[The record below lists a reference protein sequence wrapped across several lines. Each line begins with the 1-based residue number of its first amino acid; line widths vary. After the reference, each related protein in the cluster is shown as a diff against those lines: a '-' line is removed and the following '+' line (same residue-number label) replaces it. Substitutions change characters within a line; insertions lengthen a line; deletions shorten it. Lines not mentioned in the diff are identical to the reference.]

1 MSKCTA
7 EKIADCA
14 VLGKKGKVPRAFIC
28 NPATGR
34 CVLKDGKIGK
44 LIMKAK
50 KSKKA
55 KKGSKPKKT
64 CSDDQILNPRT
75 GRCVKKDGKIGKQL
89 LGEKPKKK
97 TAKKSAKKK
106 PAKKSKKPVPSTELT
121 YKKMIIQNN
130 ETLKSHKYGKGI
142 FTIEVDCEDIDGCT
156 IDIDIDDTVSV
167 AGRNRCEMTLA
178 KFPGTFGREAKDY
191 KMKVSLDGNKRILN
205 IHASGSFTCT
215 QEQRA
220 IGGMT
225 DVEVDDK
232 LDFDV
237 KLFLTIRNYKI
248 VKDILKEDFEI

>member
-7 EKIADCA
+7 EKIANCA
-14 VLGKKGKVPRAFIC
+14 SLGKKGKVPRAFIC

-34 CVLKDGKIGK
+34 CVLKDGRIGK
-44 LIMKAK
+44 KILAAEKLIKAK
-50 KSKKA
+50 KLKKA
-55 KKGSKPKKT
+55 KKP
-64 CSDDQILNPRT
+64 
-75 GRCVKKDGKIGKQL
+75 
-89 LGEKPKKK
+89 
-97 TAKKSAKKK
+97 AKKK

-121 YKKMIIQNN
+121 YKTMIIQNN

-142 FTIEVDCEDIDGCT
+142 FTIEVNCEDINGCT

-167 AGRNRCEMTLA
+167 AGKNRCKMTLA

-191 KMKVSLDGNKRILN
+191 KMKVSLDDNKRILN

-220 IGGMT
+220 RGGMT

-232 LDFDV
+232 LDFVV

>member
-34 CVLKDGKIGK
+34 CVLKDGRIGK
-44 LIMKAK
+44 KILAAQKLIKAK
-50 KSKKA
+50 KPA
-55 KKGSKPKKT
+55 KKKP
-64 CSDDQILNPRT
+64 
-75 GRCVKKDGKIGKQL
+75 VKKS
-89 LGEKPKKK
+89 P
-97 TAKKSAKKK
+97 KKK

-142 FTIEVDCEDIDGCT
+142 FTIEVNCEDIDDCT
-156 IDIDIDDTVSV
+156 IEIDIDDTVSV
-167 AGRNRCEMTLA
+167 AGKNRCKMTLA

-191 KMKVSLDGNKRILN
+191 KMKVSLDDNKRILN

-220 IGGMT
+220 RGGMT

-232 LDFDV
+232 LDFVV

>member
-7 EKIADCA
+7 EKIAYCA

-34 CVLKDGKIGK
+34 CVLKDGRIGK
-44 LIMKAK
+44 KILAAQKLIKAK
-50 KSKKA
+50 KPA
-55 KKGSKPKKT
+55 KKKP
-64 CSDDQILNPRT
+64 
-75 GRCVKKDGKIGKQL
+75 VKKS
-89 LGEKPKKK
+89 P
-97 TAKKSAKKK
+97 KKK

-142 FTIEVDCEDIDGCT
+142 FTIEVNCEDIDDCT
-156 IDIDIDDTVSV
+156 IEIDIDDTVSV
-167 AGRNRCEMTLA
+167 AGKNRCKMTLA

-191 KMKVSLDGNKRILN
+191 KMKVSLDDNKRILN

-220 IGGMT
+220 RGGMT

-232 LDFDV
+232 LDFVV